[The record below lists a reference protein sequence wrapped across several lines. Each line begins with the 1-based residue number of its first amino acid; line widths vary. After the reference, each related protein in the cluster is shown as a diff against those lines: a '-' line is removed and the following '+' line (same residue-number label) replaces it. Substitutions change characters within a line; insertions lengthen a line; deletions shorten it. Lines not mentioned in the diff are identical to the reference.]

1 MWNVFFLI
9 LLVQLPKP
17 QSRPSRSSRSH
28 GLGNETETGTFLDVS
43 EIGTR
48 RMARTTF
55 TRNPRAAEKWRENH
69 GAYTTLQFLISLQNT

>member
-1 MWNVFFLI
+1 MCV
-9 LLVQLPKP
+9 
-17 QSRPSRSSRSH
+17 S
-28 GLGNETETGTFLDVS
+28 LGNQTKTGTFLDVS